1 MSAGCDRVLA
11 CQSEGRGPPNPV
23 GIARPATTAPRLPA
37 PRTERLPSLAGDLR
51 REGLVIGASRDHMQH
66 ESLPRPV
73 TTAPAAVKPVYRR
86 GRYASSQPRL
96 VSVLVS
102 FTPARHRSPVAA

>member
-11 CQSEGRGPPNPV
+11 CRSEGRGPPNPV

-51 REGLVIGASRDHMQH
+51 REGLVIGARC
-66 ESLPRPV
+66 L
-73 TTAPAAVKPVYRR
+73 R
-86 GRYASSQPRL
+86 GRPHSFTERHWPWTLTRRASPPFCAHEDGARL
-96 VSVLVS
+96 VAVG
-102 FTPARHRSPVAA
+102 